1 MINKI
6 EFNDEVKKQFHGS
19 WHKKI
24 QSIIESPEVF
34 NIFQFLKAES
44 KKGTNIFPKAED
56 LFKPFMVDLNQL
68 KVVMIFKEPFL
79 NFQDK
84 KTISP
89 TVKKLQEAWL
99 DDVYKG
105 REEEIEKDMY
115 TNDVNLDYLRYQG
128 VMITSFNLNSS
139 KEKYKEFYELW
150 FPFWKLVYDKIFSSE
165 SGLIFIYF
173 GNKSKISISNNSIHN
188 VLECED
194 ISDAIKENRKL
205 YHRGI
210 FSEANQLIKKNH
222 PKKAEIEWL
231 DILPF

>member
-210 FSEANQLIKKNH
+210 FSEVNKLIKKNH

>member
-24 QSIIESPEVF
+24 ESIIESPEVY

-44 KKGTNIFPKAED
+44 KKGIKIFPGAGD
-56 LFKPFMVDLNQL
+56 LFRPFKTDLNDL
-68 KVVMIFKEPFL
+68 KVIMVFKEPFL
-79 NFQDK
+79 NFQSII
-84 KTISP
+84 TITP
-89 TVKKLQEAWL
+89 IVKKLQEAWL

-105 REEEIEKDMY
+105 REEEIKKEMY
-115 TNDVNLDYLRYQG
+115 HTDVNLDYLRYQG
-128 VMITSFNLNSS
+128 VMVTSFNLNTS
-139 KEKYKEFYELW
+139 EGKYKEFYELW
-150 FPFWKLVYDKIFSSE
+150 LPFWKLVYDKILTSE

-173 GNKSKISISNNSIHN
+173 GNKSKLSMSNSNIHN
-188 VLECED
+188 ELECED
-194 ISDAIKENRKL
+194 ILDAIKENRKL

-210 FSEANQLIKKNH
+210 FSEVNKLIKKNH